1 MAEGKGKGI
10 PMNRTRINY
19 NMPDDLLAMVDNYAS
34 MIGTS
39 RTAVITFIL
48 RDFFDSRQA
57 LKTCNSVLDF
67 VKENNKELPLI

>member
-1 MAEGKGKGI
+1 MADVKGKGV
-10 PMNRTRINY
+10 PMNRTRVNY
-19 NMPDDLLAMVDNYAS
+19 NMPDDLLVMVDNYAS

-48 RDFFDSRQA
+48 REFFDSRQA
-57 LKTCNSVLDF
+57 LSTCNSVINF